1 MSWLLLLSDFTAASA
16 IQSADSSTLEKN
28 PPKNSRNALLSVL
41 FLLFIVA
48 PLALALAEENPK
60 QRDVDEQVT
69 TPTRMQKRLI
79 DVPVAVQVITQEKIE
94 LSGANQ
100 AEEIIGKYVTGL

>member
-48 PLALALAEENPK
+48 PLALAEENPK

-69 TPTRMQKRLI
+69 TPTRMKKRLI
-79 DVPVAVQVITQEKIE
+79 DVPVAMQVITQEKIE

-100 AEEIIGKYVTGL
+100 AREIIGKYVTGL